1 MNLRQQIIQDR
12 SEALAA
18 LRVLRGRASKLL
30 TWAGRLVRA
39 GRRVLTNG
47 YSDAEIAR

>member
-1 MNLRQQIIQDR
+1 MNLRQQILQDR

-30 TWAGRLVRA
+30 T
-39 GRRVLTNG
+39 RVLRGRASKLLTCACCG
-47 YSDAEIAR
+47 VGLPSC